1 MGDDEVEA
9 PTQNYALCVDYFANH
24 LRIISRIIKELGYVA
39 PM

>member
-1 MGDDEVEA
+1 MGGDEVEA
-9 PTQNYALCVDYFANH
+9 PPKTQNCESFANH

>member
-9 PTQNYALCVDYFANH
+9 PPKTQNCESFANH
-24 LRIISRIIKELGYVA
+24 LRIIKELGYVA